1 MSCDPHL
8 ERLAGALAN
17 KRLSKQVHL
26 YEEEP
31 GQPGKL
37 RSVLP
42 EADTALS
49 PQELDMLKQTPGV
62 FEAYEGLNKL
72 SLDTVEPSLE
82 FHCFFWLGHTNF
94 INRYN

>member
-17 KRLSKQVHL
+17 KWLSKQVHL

-42 EADTALS
+42 EA
-49 PQELDMLKQTPGV
+49 ETPGV

-82 FHCFFWLGHTNF
+82 FHCFFLARSHQL
-94 INRYN
+94 YK